1 MRIKFELG
9 DDLPLGIMLNI
20 LEMIVITASV
30 LEKRVNIINKV
41 CQENV
46 CRSYKNVV
54 IRKN

>member
-9 DDLPLGIMLNI
+9 DDLPMGIMLNI

-41 CQENV
+41 C
-46 CRSYKNVV
+46 
-54 IRKN
+54 